1 MNKSLL
7 KFITDF
13 GPLLI
18 FFTVYYKSG
27 NNLSVAIPPLIVAT
41 LIAVLI
47 SYVVE
52 RKIPYLPLVGGIIIS
67 IFGGLTLY
75 FNNPVFLYMKPT
87 IINVIFAIVLLVG
100 RTFFNKNLLKYFFQ
114 NAFQIDEI
122 GWDKLNIRWILFFI
136 FLALINELVWR
147 TQTEVVWVNFK
158 VWGILPLTFI
168 FTAFQIPLIRSEER
182 RVGKECRSRWSPYH

>member
-27 NNLSVAIPPLIVAT
+27 NNLSVAIPPLIIAT

-47 SYVVE
+47 SYIVE
-52 RKIPYLPLVGGIIIS
+52 KKVPYLPLIGGIIIS
-67 IFGGLTLY
+67 VFGGLTLY
-75 FNNPVFLYMKPT
+75 FNNPIFLYMKPT
-87 IINVIFAIVLLVG
+87 IINIIFAIILFVG
-100 RTFFNKNLLKYFFQ
+100 RAFFNKNLLKYFFQ
-114 NAFQIDEI
+114 NAFQIDEM
-122 GWDKLNIRWILFFI
+122 GWDKLNNRWMLFFI
-136 FLALINELVWR
+136 FLALVNELVWR

-158 VWGILPLTFI
+158 VWGILPLTFV
-168 FTAFQIPLIRSEER
+168 FTALQIPVIN
-182 RVGKECRSRWSPYH
+182 KHKI

>member
-27 NNLSVAIPPLIVAT
+27 NNLTIAIPPLIIAT

-47 SYVVE
+47 NYIVE

-67 IFGGLTLY
+67 VFGGLTLY
-75 FNNPVFLYMKPT
+75 FNNPIFLYMKPT
-87 IINVIFAIVLLVG
+87 IINLIFAVALFVG
-100 RTFFNKNLLKYFFQ
+100 KKFLKKNLLKYFFQ
-114 NAFQIDEI
+114 NAFQINEI
-122 GWDKLNIRWILFFI
+122 GWDKLNNRWMLFFI
-136 FLALINELVWR
+136 FLAVINEFVWR
-147 TQTEVVWVNFK
+147 TQSEVMWVNFK
-158 VWGILPLTFI
+158 VWGLLPITFI
-168 FTAFQIPLIRSEER
+168 FTAFQIPLIN
-182 RVGKECRSRWSPYH
+182 KHKI